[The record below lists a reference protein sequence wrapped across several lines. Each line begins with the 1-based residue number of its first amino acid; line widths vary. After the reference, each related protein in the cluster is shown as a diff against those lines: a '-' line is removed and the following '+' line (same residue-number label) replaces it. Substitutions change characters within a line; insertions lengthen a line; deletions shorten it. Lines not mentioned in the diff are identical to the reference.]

1 MKNRPTIVFVKCALI
16 IVALVAANSSRV
28 GAQQEKAGTPQRF
41 TREGVAIEFD
51 VEPVAR
57 DKGLMEG
64 AEATVRFRVTD
75 QGAGKPLG
83 GLRPAA
89 WLDLR
94 DGGKATDDRACRE
107 KIQSFLQASLSDRPD
122 IDLNSYFILALNQEP
137 NISVIDPLSGFGTT
151 KLYTLVAL
159 ASPGEDW
166 VLSGDKKRLYV
177 SMPQAGQVAV
187 VDTVTW
193 KVAANIPAGTRPTSL
208 ALQHDEK
215 YLWVGDDGTA
225 ETPGG
230 VTVIDTAALKVVA
243 QIPTGAGHHEL
254 ALTDDDRYAY
264 ATNREA
270 GTLSVIDVRRLAK
283 IKDLKTGASPA
294 AVAYSPL
301 AGAVYVTHEGDGTIA
316 AVGGAGHEILAQIKS
331 RPGIGALGFA
341 PGGRFG
347 FVVNPAGDAVYIFDA
362 STNRLAYSVPV
373 DRRPDQLTFTRDFA
387 YVRSGASEFVSM
399 IKITGIGERG
409 YEPAVNRFPAGQ
421 RAPRDSPSASHA
433 AAVVQA
439 PESGAVL
446 VANPA
451 DKMIYFYSEGMA
463 APMGSFQNYKRDP
476 RAVLVLD
483 NSLSETA
490 PGVYTATVRFSGHGQ
505 YDVPF
510 LLDSPRVVNCFSV
523 AVAENPALPKKQE
536 VPIRIEPLLKD
547 TSLRV
552 GESYQLRFRVT
563 DAATGRPREVREMGV
578 LVFLAPGIWQQ
589 REWAK
594 SNGDGVYEM
603 SFVPPREG
611 VYYVYFQVPSLGVR
625 FNQIPFITL
634 QAVTASAPPEEE

>member
-1 MKNRPTIVFVKCALI
+1 MKSRQTIVFVHLALI
-16 IVALVAANSSRV
+16 LVALAAAAPRV
-28 GAQQEKAGTPQRF
+28 SAQQEREGAPQRY
-41 TREGVAIEFD
+41 TREGVRVEFD
-51 VEPVAR
+51 VQPVAR
-57 DKGLMEG
+57 DRGLMEG
-64 AEATVRFRVTD
+64 AEATVRFKVTD

-94 DGGKATDDRACRE
+94 DAAKSTDDRACRE

-151 KLYTLVAL
+151 KLFTLVAL

-166 VLSGDKKRLYV
+166 VLSRDKKRLYV
-177 SMPQAGQVAV
+177 SMPQSGQVAV
-187 VDTVTW
+187 IDTVTW

-215 YLWVGDDGTA
+215 YLWVGDDGSA

-230 VTVIDTAALKVVA
+230 VTVIDTAALKVA
-243 QIPTGAGHHEL
+243 ARITTGEGHHEL

-270 GTLSVIDVRRLAK
+270 GTLSVIDVRRLVK
-283 IKDLKTGASPA
+283 VKDLKTGASPSA
-294 AVAYSPL
+294 LAFSPL
-301 AGAVYVTHEGDGTIA
+301 AGAVYVAHEGDGTIA
-316 AVGGAGHEILAQIKS
+316 AVGGPEHEVLAQMKA
-331 RPGIGALGFA
+331 RPGVAALGFA

-373 DRRPDQLTFTRDFA
+373 GPRPDQLTFTRDFA
-387 YVRSGASEFVSM
+387 YVRSAASEFVSM
-399 IKITGIGERG
+399 IKIAGIGERG
-409 YEPAVNRFPAGQ
+409 YAPAVNRFPAGQ
-421 RAPRDSPSASHA
+421 RAPQDSPSASHA

-451 DKMIYFYSEGMA
+451 DKMIYFYTEGMA

-490 PGVYTATVRFSGHGQ
+490 PGVYTTTVRFSAHGL

-523 AVAENPALPKKQE
+523 AVAENPALPKKQGT
-536 VPIRIEPLLKD
+536 PIRVEPLLRD
-547 TSLRV
+547 GALRV
-552 GESYQLRFRVT
+552 GESYQLRFRVL
-563 DAATGRPREVREMGV
+563 DAATDQPKEVRDMGV
-578 LVFLAPGIWQQ
+578 LVFLAPGVWQQ
-589 REWAK
+589 REWARPA
-594 SNGDGVYEM
+594 GGGVYEM
-603 SFVPPREG
+603 SFVPPQEG
-611 VYYVYFQVPSLGVR
+611 VYYVYFQAPSLGVR

-634 QAVTASAPPEEE
+634 QAVKPSAQPEEE